1 VIESLLKSCLFTKT
15 SVAAAAAVDDI
26 TGGAIIDLGS
36 TTEGQFNSVCFVA
49 ILGEVT
55 AASVVTLKAF
65 CGNEAALGDGAYKA
79 TTSTVTATLND
90 TDNNL
95 LILDVIQP
103 GKRYVRGD
111 LVIDTQNAVVDSIIA
126 IRYNAKT
133 LPTVQTAEVAD
144 GEISVN

>member
-1 VIESLLKSCLFTKT
+1 MIESLLKACLFTKT

-26 TGGAIIDLGS
+26 TGGTIIDLGS
-36 TTEGQFNSVCFVA
+36 PTEGQFDSVCFVA
-49 ILGEVT
+49 ILGEVI
-55 AASVVTLKAF
+55 AASVITLKAF
-65 CGNEAALGDGAYKA
+65 CGDAPALGDGAYK
-79 TTSTVTATLND
+79 TPTATITAAGND

-144 GEISVN
+144 SDISVN